1 MEEEPAPR
9 AVPEKRVFGIDCND
23 LAANCWMVQE
33 GQLSRLVDTSP
44 QGTDG
49 LIFGFAEEMRGVASI
64 PQATFKHMM
73 AVMGILYSE
82 NEESD

>member
-1 MEEEPAPR
+1 MQRRAPTQPSVSPHELSNVDEMEEEPVSQ
-9 AVPEKRVFGIDCND
+9 AVPVKRIFGIDCND

-49 LIFGFAEEMRGVASI
+49 LIYGFAEEMRG
-64 PQATFKHMM
+64 
-73 AVMGILYSE
+73 
-82 NEESD
+82 